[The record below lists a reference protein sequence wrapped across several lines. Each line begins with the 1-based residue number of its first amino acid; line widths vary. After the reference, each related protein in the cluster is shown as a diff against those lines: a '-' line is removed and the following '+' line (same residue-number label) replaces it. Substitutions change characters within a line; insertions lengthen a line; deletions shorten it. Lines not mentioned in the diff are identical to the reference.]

1 MNDPVK
7 IIAGG
12 DSNDRYPRRRFSFSK
27 SRRHRKDR
35 ISFNYSEN
43 THLPQSPPLN
53 SRALGGPSSLVAP
66 RWLYDQN
73 SYSSRYSRRIVET
86 VRSARNIY
94 SLGQRRF
101 VIKFNIIII

>member
-73 SYSSRYSRRIVET
+73 SYSSRYSRRIVEKERKIGCGLGT
-86 VRSARNIY
+86 GGIY
-94 SLGQRRF
+94 RQASEGAM
-101 VIKFNIIII
+101 